1 MVHASDDLGVFG
13 SPIARVLLSEGTES
27 KTVIKVSEISSLEP
41 KSFISG
47 GEGKDRVTL
56 HQQPAFPFLG
66 SDWLAADPELNTAV
80 VGEPQDGVK
89 AA

>member
-1 MVHASDDLGVFG
+1 M
-13 SPIARVLLSEGTES
+13 
-27 KTVIKVSEISSLEP
+27 EP
-41 KSFISG
+41 KSFIV
-47 GEGKDRVTL
+47 EEKGKTGVTL